1 MALGTEG
8 PSNGPKPP
16 KRNLLDD
23 GDSDS
28 DGGAQLEKSDLKV
41 NEEYARRFEYNKKR
55 EEKHKL
61 EEKFK
66 NSGKG
71 QDDDDDE
78 SSSSSNETE
87 DEDGFLATEDLDAQI
102 SATLHAIRNKD
113 PRLYDKNYKFI
124 DLPDEDTAGT
134 KEKKEKPVFLRDYH
148 REKLLQGAAAT
159 SDGEE
164 DPVPQTYA
172 EEQDA
177 LRKSIVS
184 EFNTA
189 GAVDDSDDS
198 DSDGFMKKKAPAEIE
213 KTENGVHPA
222 RAAALKISDLD
233 IVNADKD
240 PETYLSNF
248 LSARAWI
255 PEEGGRWKAFESDE
269 GEDDDRAD
277 EFEQAY
283 NMRFENPEKSNEV
296 LQSYARDFAAARS
309 VRREE
314 KTGRQRQREIEK
326 QKKEEEKRQRREDKA
341 RLRKLKLEETEEK
354 LRKVKQAAGAVGKE
368 LTEQEWM
375 KFLDEAWE
383 NDKWEEEMQKRFGDD
398 YYAMEDNA
406 TAASDGGDDD
416 IEKKK
421 KKKKHAEKPK
431 WDDDIDIKD
440 LIPDF
445 EVEDQAKLRI
455 SLSDEDDENQ
465 DSDAPPSK
473 KRKTSEHKRARLESQ
488 KQARKERFKLE
499 ALVDAKLELDN
510 HELLS
515 SNSGMTFRYRETSP
529 QSFGMTARDILL
541 APSDKDLN
549 QFFGLKK
556 LAPFRDPE
564 KKHRDKKRLGKKA
577 RLREWRRGTFGKEFE
592 KEGPTYGF
600 EMVMDEEDVIMDGVP
615 DKAVTGESVHVVG
628 DVGARKKKRK
638 RSKGKKKGGAVEAE

>member
-1 MALGTEG
+1 MASRTAG
-8 PSNGPKPP
+8 PSNGLKPP

-23 GDSDS
+23 SDSDS
-28 DGGAQLEKSDLKV
+28 DGGAQLEKSDLRV

-66 NSGKG
+66 NSGRG

-78 SSSSSNETE
+78 SSSSNETE

-124 DLPDEDTAGT
+124 DLPDEDTAGG

-148 REKLLQGAAAT
+148 REKLLQGDAAT

-189 GAVDDSDDS
+189 GAMDDSDDS
-198 DSDGFMKKKAPAEIE
+198 DSDGFMKKKAPAKVE
-213 KTENGVHPA
+213 KTENGLHPT

-233 IVNADKD
+233 IINADKD

-314 KTGRQRQREIEK
+314 KTGRQRQRELEK
-326 QKKEEEKRQRREDKA
+326 QKKEEEKRQKHEDKA

-354 LRKVKQAAGAVGKE
+354 LRKIKQAAGAVGKE

-398 YYAMEDNA
+398 YYAMEDDA
-406 TAASDGGDDD
+406 TAASDDGDDD
-416 IEKKK
+416 SEKRKK
-421 KKKKHAEKPK
+421 KKKKHPKKPK

-445 EVEDQAKLRI
+445 EEEDQAKLPI

-488 KQARKERFKLE
+488 KQARKERSKLE
-499 ALVDAKLELDN
+499 ALVDSKLELEN

-549 QFFGLKK
+549 EFFGLKK

-564 KKHRDKKRLGKKA
+564 KKNRDKKRLGKKA

-600 EMVMDEEDVIMDGVP
+600 ERVMDEEDVIMNEEPG
-615 DKAVTGESVHVVG
+615 KAVTGESGHVVG